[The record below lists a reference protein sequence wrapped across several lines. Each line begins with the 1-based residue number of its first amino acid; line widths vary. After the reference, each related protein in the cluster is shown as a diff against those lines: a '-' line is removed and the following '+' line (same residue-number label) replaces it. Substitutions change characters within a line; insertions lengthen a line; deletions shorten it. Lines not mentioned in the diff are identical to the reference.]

1 VLPLGD
7 RLPLRRIRFAWVN
20 LSVIGACT
28 LVFLWQVGLPPRE
41 AARAVY
47 AYGSIPSVL
56 FGIHEL
62 SPQIGAVSAPLA
74 LVTSMFLHGGWMHL
88 LGNMLYLWIFGD
100 NVEDSMGHGRY
111 AAFYLLAGIVAGLG
125 QALAMPDSVLPS
137 IGASGAISGVL
148 GAYLVLHPRAP
159 VKVMVFFPLFLT
171 LPAWIVLG
179 SWIGLQFLNASM
191 DQGGT
196 NGGVAW
202 FAHIGGFVAGAV
214 LIAVFRHRDVPL
226 FGGLQSAREVGR
238 AMVARPGRSRI
249 PDAGGSWRRRDE

>member
-1 VLPLGD
+1 
-7 RLPLRRIRFAWVN
+7 
-20 LSVIGACT
+20 
-28 LVFLWQVGLPPRE
+28 
-41 AARAVY
+41 
-47 AYGSIPSVL
+47 
-56 FGIHEL
+56 
-62 SPQIGAVSAPLA
+62 
-74 LVTSMFLHGGWMHL
+74 MHL

-111 AAFYLLAGIVAGLG
+111 AAFYLLTGIVAGLS
-125 QALAMPDSVLPS
+125 QAIAMPDSVLPS

-179 SWIGLQFLNASM
+179 SWIGLQLLNASM

-196 NGGVAW
+196 QGGVAW

-226 FGGLQSAREVGR
+226 FGGMQSAREVGR

-249 PDAGGSWRRRDE
+249 PNAGGSWRRHGE

>member
-20 LSVIGACT
+20 YAIIAACT
-28 LVFLWQVGLPPRE
+28 LVFLWQAGLTPR
-41 AARAVY
+41 AAERAIY
-47 AYGSIPSVL
+47 AFGAIPSVL
-56 FGIHEL
+56 FGIHQL
-62 SPQIGAVSAPLA
+62 SPDIGAVPGPVA

-88 LGNMLYLWIFGD
+88 IGNMLYLWIFGD

-111 AAFYLLAGIVAGLG
+111 AAFYLLTGVIA
-125 QALAMPDSVLPS
+125 ALAHAASAPDSVLPS
-137 IGASGAISGVL
+137 VGASGAISGVL

-196 NGGVAW
+196 QGGVAW
-202 FAHIGGFVAGAV
+202 FAHIGGFIAGAV
-214 LIAVFRHRDVPL
+214 LIPLFRDRDVPL
-226 FGGLQSAREVGR
+226 WGGLQTAREVGR
-238 AMVARPGRSRI
+238 AMVARPARSQI
-249 PDAGGSWRRRDE
+249 PNAGGSWRQRGE